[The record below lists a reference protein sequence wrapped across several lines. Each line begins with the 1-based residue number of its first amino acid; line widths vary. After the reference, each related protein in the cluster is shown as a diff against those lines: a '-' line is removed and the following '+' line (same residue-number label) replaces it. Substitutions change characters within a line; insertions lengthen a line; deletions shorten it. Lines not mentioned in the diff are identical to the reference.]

1 MIKSM
6 TGYGRFEGIIGTK
19 KVLAEIKSVNHRY
32 ADYNIKVPRSYGF
45 LEERIRKFLS
55 ERINRGKVDVYLA
68 MESYGEADKDVVL
81 NKPLAESYITA
92 LRSLRDN
99 FDLKDDISVSTVA
112 RITDIFDTERKQ
124 EDAEEIW
131 NVAEQALSS
140 AAADF
145 ISMREREGERLY
157 RDFCEKRDNML
168 AYVTEIEAAAPERA
182 EAYRKKLT
190 AKLEEVLAST
200 DIDEARILT
209 EAAIFADKVAI
220 DEETVRLASHFEE
233 FDKIIS
239 APEPAGRKLDFL
251 IQEINREINTI
262 GSKANDLD
270 IAKVVVA
277 FKAELEKLREQV
289 QNVE

>member
-1 MIKSM
+1 M

-19 KVLAEIKSVNHRY
+19 KVLAEIRSVNHRF

-45 LEERIRKFLS
+45 LEEKVRNFLS
-55 ERINRGKVDVYLA
+55 DYINRGKVDVYLA
-68 MESYGEADKDVVL
+68 IESYSDTDRDVVL
-81 NKPLAESYITA
+81 NEPLAKSYIEA
-92 LRSLRDN
+92 LRTLRER
-99 FDLKDDISVSTVA
+99 FDLKDDISVSSVA
-112 RITDIFDTERKQ
+112 RINDIFDMERKQ

-131 NVAEQALSS
+131 AVAKEGLG
-140 AAADF
+140 AAVSDF
-145 ISMREREGERLY
+145 VAMREREGERLY
-157 RDFCEKRDNML
+157 RDLEEKRDNMKAL
-168 AYVTEIEAAAPERA
+168 AAEIEKNAPERV
-182 EAYRKKLT
+182 EAYRQRLIE
-190 AKLEEVLAST
+190 KLEEVLNSN

-233 FDKIIS
+233 FDKIINS
-239 APEPAGRKLDFL
+239 SEPAGRKLDFL

-270 IAKVVVA
+270 ISKVVVS
-277 FKAELEKLREQV
+277 FKAELEKLREQI

>member
-6 TGYGRFEGIIGTK
+6 TGYGRFEGIIKTK
-19 KVLAEIKSVNHRY
+19 KVLVEIKSVNHRY

-45 LEERIRKFLS
+45 LEERVRKFLS
-55 ERINRGKVDVYLA
+55 EKVSRGKIDVYVA
-68 MESYGEADKDVVL
+68 MESYGEADKDVAL
-81 NKPLAESYITA
+81 NEPLAESYITA
-92 LRSLRDN
+92 LRTLRDK

-112 RITDIFDTERKQ
+112 RINDIFNTERKM

-131 NVAEQALSS
+131 EVAKMGLEE
-140 AAADF
+140 AAKDF
-145 ISMREREGERLY
+145 VSMREREGERLY
-157 RDFCEKRDNML
+157 SDLAEKRDNMISF
-168 AYVTEIEAAAPERA
+168 VKEIEKTAPSRVE
-182 EAYRKKLT
+182 EYRQRLT
-190 AKLEEVLAST
+190 SKLEEVLSKT

-220 DEETVRLASHFEE
+220 DEETVRLNSHFEE
-233 FDKIIS
+233 FDKIIN

-270 IAKVVVA
+270 ISKIVVA